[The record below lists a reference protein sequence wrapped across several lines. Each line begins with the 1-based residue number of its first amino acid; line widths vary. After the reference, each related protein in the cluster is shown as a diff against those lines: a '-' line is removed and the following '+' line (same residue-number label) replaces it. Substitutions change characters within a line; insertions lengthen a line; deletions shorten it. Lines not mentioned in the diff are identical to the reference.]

1 MEPIIFFGKEIYINP
16 VALEFGP
23 FKIYWYGIIIVFGMM
38 LALYLLSRRMN
49 VKKKIDLTKSDSKNK
64 NFVTEKQSGVITF
77 DTVIDYLIGA
87 IIIGFASARLYYVL
101 FNLDYYLQDPLKI
114 FMIWNGGIAIYGG
127 VIGAVLYGIYFCK
140 KKKISFYELTD
151 LLAPYLLLVQS
162 IGRWGNFV
170 NREAYGYETNLPWK
184 MGVYKTAIDDYIY
197 VHPTFLYESILTF
210 LSFLFLVKLS
220 KKKKFKGQIFYL
232 YMILY
237 GTTRFFVEG
246 LRTDSLMFANFRI
259 SQVLSLVFVV
269 IFGIIYY
276 EKIKG
281 RRNV

>member
-1 MEPIIFFGKEIYINP
+1 MKPIIFLGKEIYVNP
-16 VALEFGP
+16 IALEFGP
-23 FKIYWYGIIIVFGMM
+23 FKIYWYGIIIVFGMI
-38 LALYLLSRRMN
+38 LALCLLSRRMN
-49 VKKKIDLTKSDSKNK
+49 EKKKTCLTKSDPKNK
-64 NFVTEKQSGVITF
+64 SSISAKQSGVITF
-77 DTVIDYLIGA
+77 DNVIDYLIGA

-101 FNLDYYLQDPLKI
+101 FNLDYYLKDPLKI

-140 KKKISFYELTD
+140 KRKINFYELAD
-151 LLAPYLLLVQS
+151 LLSPYLLLVQS

-184 MGVYKTAIDDYIY
+184 MGVYKSAIHDYIY

-210 LSFLFLVKLS
+210 LSFLFLVNLS
-220 KKKKFKGQIFYL
+220 KNKKFEGQIFYL

-237 GTTRFFVEG
+237 GITRFFIEG
-246 LRTDSLMFANFRI
+246 LRTDSLMVANFRI

-276 EKIKG
+276 GKTKG